1 MNNAVIIQ
9 QVYSDSEY
17 ALMVAQVFQRHMEYC
32 LKWHFD
38 YQFILGD
45 VDTRYPKEMGGWAKI
60 PLIQK
65 ALVDYEYVVYL
76 DADTYIADMDV
87 DLRDAIQYGIGAV
100 IYNNPIVQYC
110 VGDLFIHRS
119 EEVRIFLTEWM
130 MNFPGPKPWREQ
142 EIFNSLCMIYHG
154 AIVKPIDV
162 KWDSAYLY
170 WESEHPVIQAFH
182 GHGTVA
188 NRMMLMAEDMK
199 KRRK

>member
-76 DADTYIADMDV
+76 DADAYIADMDV

-100 IYNNPIVQYC
+100 QRLLWCLEPHIQRIATPEAIAFEKFGSDTMDVVVEYTIMDSQFLYNEAVVLEQLKAIYPEEKIRGIDGGFIVPAKPEDIK
-110 VGDLFIHRS
+110 VL
-119 EEVRIFLTEWM
+119 EVLEW
-130 MNFPGPKPWREQ
+130 
-142 EIFNSLCMIYHG
+142 
-154 AIVKPIDV
+154 A
-162 KWDSAYLY
+162 
-170 WESEHPVIQAFH
+170 
-182 GHGTVA
+182 
-188 NRMMLMAEDMK
+188 K
-199 KRRK
+199 KVRLA